1 MSYVARVATRYVLGE
16 PQMEQSDSDKAR
28 SGSRK
33 VLGDTAITVAERIVS
48 QVAQFTI
55 FIVAARILG
64 PAEFGV
70 FALAS
75 AIAILLLR
83 VAEVGWAPFIMSISG
98 DDTVPRQVLL
108 IAILAGLT
116 VGSVGILG
124 ALVAAEFGVGS
135 DIVTLM
141 ILFAFWVM
149 LATASSAQKGVM
161 IWLNRMKSSAICEIS
176 GEIVG
181 LVVAVS
187 SLLSGWGLLSLAFGR
202 LSFQTTHLCMSFAIT
217 RLSPKAGMRKELMR
231 ELWVFSGQIFVSR
244 MLINIRLYTA
254 TFIIGGFLGPLAV
267 GFFRAAD
274 RLVSAAGEVI
284 AVPGQLLAW
293 TLLRRARDDGDAEG
307 MTERIN
313 AQVRYH
319 FKVLVVAGTPVFIWL
334 MVMSEELIGGLLS
347 EEWAPAAP
355 LVVILALS
363 RMLFIFGI
371 LTEPLLSIVGQAKRL
386 PAFTLTV
393 LILSVSLTFWSVHF
407 GVYAVAWAQ
416 VLIAVLVM
424 GATVWLFRAYA
435 GIQWRRVAT
444 ELSGTILPL
453 SIGVVTLR
461 LLDYVSADYGLPDLV
476 EVVGFGIVA
485 IVVYAISIRLF
496 DRPFWQ
502 RLTAGLGKGSLS

>member
-1 MSYVARVATRYVLGE
+1 
-16 PQMEQSDSDKAR
+16 MEQSPGDKAR

-55 FIVAARILG
+55 FIFAARILG

-83 VAEVGWAPFIMSISG
+83 VAEVGWAPFIMSVSG

-108 IAILAGLT
+108 IAILAGIA
-116 VGSVGILG
+116 VGCVGLLG
-124 ALVAAEFGVGS
+124 AFGAYEFGVET
-135 DIVTLM
+135 DTVMLM
-141 ILFAFWVM
+141 ALFAIWVM

-161 IWLNRMKSSAICEIS
+161 IWMNRMKSSAICEIS

-181 LVVAVS
+181 LIVAVS

-217 RLSPKAGMRKELMR
+217 RLSPKSGMTAELMH
-231 ELWVFSGQIFVSR
+231 ELWIFSGQIFISR

-254 TFIIGGFLGPLAV
+254 TFIIGGFLGPMAV

-293 TLLRRARDDGDAEG
+293 TLLRRARDDGDAAG
-307 MTERIN
+307 LTERIN

-347 EEWAPAAP
+347 DEWAPAAP
-355 LVVILALS
+355 LVVILALA

-386 PAFTLTV
+386 PGFTLTV
-393 LILSVSLTFWSVHF
+393 LILSVTLTFWSVHY

-416 VLIAVLVM
+416 VVIAALVM
-424 GATVWLFRAYA
+424 GATVWLFRTHA

-453 SIGVVTLR
+453 SVGVVSLR
-461 LLDYVSADYGLPDLV
+461 VLDYAAAGYGLPDLV
-476 EVVGFGIVA
+476 EAVAFGVIS
-485 IVVYAISIRLF
+485 ILIYAIAIRVL
-496 DRPFWQ
+496 DKPFWR
-502 RLTAGLGKGSLS
+502 RLTAGLGKGTLE